1 MALMIPE
8 VGGQTPP
15 TQTPQGGTLSTP
27 PQSDPLQLPQ
37 TQADLLPPL
46 APQPQAAPRSLK
58 TGGPLGM
65 AGKAKKRA
73 GSASSSELKQ
83 FLKRLGVGLGILSV
97 VLFLLGGLG
106 LIAEPI
112 ALTACFVGLGAAIGM
127 IVGGKVWLLVIA
139 FKESPAQGLLVF
151 LVPYYWLFFLFTRKG
166 RALHALA
173 LIVAALVP
181 ALICGA
187 MLTVFLPRY
196 QSGGSF
202 SSSRRSGLSRSQLA
216 TVEERIRASRESS
229 PDADVLRNVSFPT
242 FSQIGRLDDAK
253 AEQVLAELPG
263 YVPGSFLYDARGR
276 KLSFQ
281 YRGAKEIAR
290 QYGLVLASQ
299 AKVIMSFTPTFHDQ
313 PLQLTEA
320 KSDAGAAATETS
332 QPPAT
337 PPVTPGA
344 GADPPVERTVSF
356 QTLGQSPV
364 NQAAADQALSQVN
377 GYVAGSFRFDQ
388 QNQLVTLRFRGSD
401 AAATQLGFALQ
412 RKLQMTVRLKPIFAA
427 EE

>member
-1 MALMIPE
+1 
-8 VGGQTPP
+8 
-15 TQTPQGGTLSTP
+15 
-27 PQSDPLQLPQ
+27 
-37 TQADLLPPL
+37 
-46 APQPQAAPRSLK
+46 
-58 TGGPLGM
+58 
-65 AGKAKKRA
+65 
-73 GSASSSELKQ
+73 
-83 FLKRLGVGLGILSV
+83 
-97 VLFLLGGLG
+97 
-106 LIAEPI
+106 
-112 ALTACFVGLGAAIGM
+112 
-127 IVGGKVWLLVIA
+127 
-139 FKESPAQGLLVF
+139 
-151 LVPYYWLFFLFTRKG
+151 
-166 RALHALA
+166 
-173 LIVAALVP
+173 
-181 ALICGA
+181 A